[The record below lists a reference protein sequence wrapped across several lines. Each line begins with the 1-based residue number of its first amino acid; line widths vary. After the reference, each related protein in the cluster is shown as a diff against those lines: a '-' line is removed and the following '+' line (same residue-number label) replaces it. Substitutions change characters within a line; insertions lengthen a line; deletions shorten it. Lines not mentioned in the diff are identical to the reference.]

1 MFVCL
6 DVCLCVRYSIGTHAF
21 LYSYRCQSPH
31 AAAGRVL
38 RSRHC
43 FSLPLAGMCYEYAC
57 MYTQCTHA
65 CMPACRDKRPFFFL
79 MCSPCLPP
87 SSLPPSLSRCR
98 RHISQTSKRRTSHS
112 STSVSMTLREN
123 VSSRSSLC
131 RRACRCVSCG
141 DWVHVIC
148 VDMQIYRYV
157 CVICMYACIY
167 AHTHTH
173 THAHTQTED
182 MPYIGTDLSQEV
194 AQAISSGRMHP
205 CTRQYWEDVVD
216 AASTAASSSAP
227 LKLVP
232 QDRSQGGGGGGVGA
246 KVVLSVSLTHCLS
259 VLLSLSL
266 CPSSAYVCMYVCLD
280 VCVCMYLSIYTFIDL
295 CIHLC
300 IYLCT
305 QRTHMHGRANCQ
317 LTREDVHMLQM

>member
-1 MFVCL
+1 MHVYTMHTC
-6 DVCLCVRYSIGTHAF
+6 
-21 LYSYRCQSPH
+21 
-31 AAAGRVL
+31 
-38 RSRHC
+38 
-43 FSLPLAGMCYEYAC
+43 MYAC
-57 MYTQCTHA
+57 VSRQA
-65 CMPACRDKRPFFFL
+65 SLFFPDVF
-79 MCSPCLPP
+79 
-87 SSLPPSLSRCR
+87 SLPPSFLPASLPQPVPTTYLTDFKKAYLTFQHQRVYDPERECLVTLKPLPPGLQVCVVWGLGACDMCR
-98 RHISQTSKRRTSHS
+98 YADIS
-112 STSVSMTLREN
+112 
-123 VSSRSSLC
+123 
-131 RRACRCVSCG
+131 
-141 DWVHVIC
+141 IC
-148 VDMQIYRYV
+148 MCDMYV
-157 CVICMYACIY
+157 CL
-167 AHTHTH
+167 HTCTYPPPH